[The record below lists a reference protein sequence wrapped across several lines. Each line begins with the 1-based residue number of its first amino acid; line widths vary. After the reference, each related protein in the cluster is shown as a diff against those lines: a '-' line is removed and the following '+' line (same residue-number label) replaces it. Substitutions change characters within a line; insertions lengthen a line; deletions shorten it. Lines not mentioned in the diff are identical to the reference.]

1 MANGPIDDEQAWASE
16 KRDFV
21 ADSRDDSGDARD
33 VVADARDVVADA
45 RDVVAEARDVIA
57 DAREAGLDRREELL
71 NDAARQPESDAD
83 AAAERTTASMNR
95 DRSAEDRDHAS
106 GAREDSTDDRRA
118 TAQRRS
124 DAAQPTLLALAF
136 ASIAE
141 KLYDAQTYDE
151 VLRRIAEA
159 AVATISGSFSASVT
173 VRDEGQFRTATSTD
187 PSAARVD
194 KAQYQADQGPTL
206 DAFTA
211 QIVDAPGFPDE
222 RWPRLGSI
230 PTRYGVESSLSYQL
244 HTTGDDGTD
253 AGTGSLNIYALTP
266 DAFDQAAQEIGSI
279 MAAHASLAARA
290 VGNRVA
296 LEDLGHHLEQALLS
310 RDVIGQAK
318 GILMERLKVTPDD
331 AFDILKS
338 SSQRLNLK
346 LREVA
351 RELTATGEVDPEDE

>member
-1 MANGPIDDEQAWASE
+1 MAGGPVDDEQAWANE

-21 ADSRDDSGDARD
+21 ADSRDQSGDE
-33 VVADARDVVADA
+33 RDVVADA
-45 RDVVAEARDVIA
+45 RDVVAEARDVLA
-57 DAREAGLDRREELL
+57 DAREAGLDRREESL
-71 NDAARQPESDAD
+71 NDAARQSESDTA
-83 AAAERTTASMNR
+83 AAAERTTASRDR
-95 DRSAEDRDHAS
+95 DRSAEDRDLAS
-106 GAREDSTDDRRA
+106 GARKDSTDDRQA

-141 KLYDAQTYDE
+141 QLYDAETYDE

-159 AVATISGSFSASVT
+159 AVATVRGSYSASVT
-173 VRDEGQFRTATSTD
+173 LRDEGEFRTATSTD
-187 PSAARVD
+187 PSAAGVD
-194 KAQYQADQGPTL
+194 EAQYKADQGPTL

-211 QIVDAPGFPDE
+211 PVVDAPGFPDD
-222 RWPRLGSI
+222 RWPLLGSI
-230 PTRYGVESSLSYQL
+230 PTTYGVESSLSYQL
-244 HTTGDDGTD
+244 HTTEAKGTD

-290 VGNRVA
+290 VGNRIA
-296 LEDLGHHLEQALLS
+296 LQELGDHLQQALLS

-318 GILMERLKVTPDD
+318 GILMERLKITPDD

-338 SSQRLNLK
+338 SSQRLNVK

-351 RELTATGEVDPEDE
+351 QEMTATGEVRKDNE